1 MAEVPNKDREF
12 AQWNERLASET
23 YWFGIEPTPFLAAQA
38 FRLKPGQKAL
48 SIADGEGRNGVF
60 LARQGLEV
68 TSVDLTPNGVAK
80 AKRLAARFGVT
91 IQTIIADLEIWDWGE
106 PRFHVVVGVL
116 FQFAGPAFRDLLFKQ
131 MKHVL
136 LPGGFVMI
144 QGYRPE
150 QLAYGTGGPPFVEN
164 LYTEALLRE
173 KFGDME
179 ILHLESYDREQ
190 PEGMQRRGMSALI
203 DLVAKKRG

>member
-1 MAEVPNKDREF
+1 MAEVASKHREF

-60 LARQGLEV
+60 LARQGLDV
-68 TSVDLTPNGVAK
+68 TSVDLTPNGCSK
-80 AKRLAARFGVT
+80 AQRLAARFGVKLT
-91 IQTIIADLEIWDWGE
+91 TVMADLEAWEWGE
-106 PRFHVVVGVL
+106 PRFDLVLGVL
-116 FQFAGPAFRDLLFKQ
+116 FQFAGPDFRDFLFAQ
-131 MKHVL
+131 MKYVL
-136 LPGGFVMI
+136 VPGGLVMI

-150 QLAYGTGGPPFVEN
+150 QLAYGTGGPPFIEN
-164 LYTEALLRE
+164 LYTEPMLRHA
-173 KFGDME
+173 FGDME
-179 ILHLESYDREQ
+179 ILHLESYDCEQ

-203 DLVAKKRG
+203 DLVARKKG